1 MSFGYTDTLTADKDY
16 VRFQIGD
23 TVEAVEMFSD
33 EAIEAILE
41 EHDDNVFQAISELLD
56 YIPTS
61 PGVLL
66 ALHDAAGRTFTMS
79 RLAAVYAQFAEQW
92 SGRR

>member
-1 MSFGYTDTLTADKDY
+1 MAFSYTDTLVADKDY
-16 VRFQIGD
+16 VRFQLGD
-23 TVEAVEMFSD
+23 TVSAVAMFSD
-33 EAIEAILE
+33 EVINATLKNN
-41 EHDDNVFQAISELLD
+41 DDNAFRTIAELLD

-79 RLAAVYAQFAEQW
+79 RLTAVFAQFAEKW

>member
-1 MSFGYTDTLTADKDY
+1 MSFSYTDDLVADKDY
-16 VRFQIGD
+16 VRFQLGD
-23 TVEAVEMFSD
+23 TVEAVAMFSD
-33 EAIEAILE
+33 ELILATLE
-41 EHDDNVFQAISELLD
+41 EHGDNAFRAIGELLD
-56 YIPTS
+56 FIPTS

-79 RLAAVYAQFAEQW
+79 RLAAVFGQFAEQW